1 VHWHRLTGDEQ
12 RCLGT
17 PHEWWDLGLGLA
29 LPSAQSVTDHA
40 NDASGHRER
49 LSKKTQYG
57 AYLFH
62 ALSCLVH
69 SSVGRRVFGQLVAA
83 LGVGMPLEQDQG
95 PGGIEYAAA
104 RSHSLRTKERA
115 MDRIINLWSD
125 VI

>member
-69 SSVGRRVFGQLVAA
+69 SSVGRASSASSSRRWVLVCLSSKIKARV
-83 LGVGMPLEQDQG
+83 E
-95 PGGIEYAAA
+95 
-104 RSHSLRTKERA
+104 
-115 MDRIINLWSD
+115 
-125 VI
+125 